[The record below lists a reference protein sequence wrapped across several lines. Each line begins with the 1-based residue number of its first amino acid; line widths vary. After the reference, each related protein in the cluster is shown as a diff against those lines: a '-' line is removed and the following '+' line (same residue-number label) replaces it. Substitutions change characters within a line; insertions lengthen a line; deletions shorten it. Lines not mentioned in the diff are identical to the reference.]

1 MPVGGGILPHIGF
14 LCAILEGMA
23 TRATARIDLRLRED
37 LKELIEEAA
46 ELSAQTVASFVSS
59 TVVERAKAVVESS
72 QRLRLGRTDAAAF
85 LAALDRPVDHDDAL
99 GRLLRNVEAKARPA
113 ARKKR

>member
-1 MPVGGGILPHIGF
+1 VAVFCRIPGIFG
-14 LCAILEGMA
+14 AILESMA

-37 LKELIEEAA
+37 LKDLIEEAA

-59 TVVERAKAVVESS
+59 TVVERAKAVVESA
-72 QRLRLGRTDAAAF
+72 QRLRLGRTDAEAF
-85 LAALDRPVDHDDAL
+85 LAALDRPVDRHDAL
-99 GRLLRNVEAKARPA
+99 ARLIRNVEEKARPA